1 MMRLTM
7 NEDILSNM
15 FGCDTYCICDS
26 SSNRYCFIGPIE
38 CNGKLIEVFK
48 KGITV
53 KLKYVEKRVLDT
65 FTDNGIDLSNYTHC
79 IIVKRNFYLAW

>member
-1 MMRLTM
+1 M

-38 CNGKLIEVFK
+38 CNGKLIEEFR
-48 KGITV
+48 KGIIV
-53 KLKYVEKRVLDT
+53 KLKHVEKRVLDT
-65 FTDNGIDLSNYTHC
+65 FKENGVDLDNYTHC
-79 IIVKRNFYLAW
+79 VIVTRNFYLAW

>member
-1 MMRLTM
+1 M
-7 NEDILSNM
+7 NEVILSNM
-15 FGCDTYCICDS
+15 LGCQTYCISDS
-26 SSNRYCFIGPIE
+26 PSNRYCLIGPIE